1 MNPRALII
9 DDSRATRL
17 MLGRQLRGLGFE
29 VIEADSAEAG
39 LLQIDAPQVI
49 DIALVDR
56 NMPGIGGI
64 GFIRGVRARPARA
77 ELCVMMVSSETAPE
91 RVMEAFEAGCDE
103 YLMKP
108 VTAEG
113 LQAKLELL
121 GFAWEATG

>member
-64 GFIRGVRARPARA
+64 GFIRGVRARPERA